1 MRERDI
7 ERILVREVRRN
18 GGEAYKWI
26 SPGNDGVPDRIVIL
40 HGEVIFVELKSETGR
55 LSAVQKLQIEKLRGL
70 NQQAEVVKGLKELE
84 QFFLDRGCVASAE
97 RIRDRIGGEAG

>member
-18 GGEAYKWI
+18 GGEAYKWV

-40 HGEVIFVELKSETGR
+40 HGDVIFVELKSETGR
-55 LSAVQKLQIEKLRGL
+55 LSAVQKLQIEKLQKL
-70 NQQAEVVKGLKELE
+70 NQQVEVVKGLKDLE
-84 QFFLDRGCVASAE
+84 RFFLDRNCITSAE
-97 RIRDRIGGEAG
+97 RIRDGIYSA

>member
-7 ERILVREVRRN
+7 EKVLVREVRRN
-18 GGEAYKWI
+18 GGEAYKWV

-55 LSAVQKLQIEKLRGL
+55 LSAVQKLQIEKLQKL
-70 NQQAEVVKGLKELE
+70 NQQVEVVKGAKGLE
-84 QFFLDRGCVASAE
+84 QFFLDHGCVTSAE
-97 RIRDRIGGEAG
+97 RIRDGILSA